1 MSDSELESNEDLL
14 IEKLAELLR
23 FDKLSGMLPIR
34 DIYPPYLLLAFSIF
48 IDFGVVHTYRYFF
61 TPYQHVLIKNPILA
75 VGPLALGLAAVGIRY
90 MSNGY
95 LQAVEGLN
103 LNRRST
109 ESSQDRFKRVFPI
122 KLKLIV
128 HGMFTLSLYAVYVF
142 GVGVNTIL
150 EHASL
155 IEFVVNHVFII
166 GVIYVPFVVEFGL
179 IYFSIHFSIPRRIR
193 RSNIGLFYYDPR
205 NMGGFAPVGQ
215 LLKRTYYL
223 YTTGLILFFIFI
235 YGPHILP
242 IVDPTFELGIVP
254 LLFFTSAWMVGI
266 VSIGYSMITMHRIMS
281 TKKEERIQE
290 LEKEIEELIENPYDI
305 NSSEVKD
312 KEKLEDL
319 NRRLEKVKQTRVY
332 PATFTMW
339 SQIVISVLLPQGLQL
354 VTQITL

>member
-1 MSDSELESNEDLL
+1 MSDSELKFNGDLL
-14 IEKLAELLR
+14 IEKLAELFH
-23 FDKLSGMLPIR
+23 FDKLSELLPIR
-34 DIYPPYLLLAFSIF
+34 NIYPPYLLLAFFLF
-48 IDFGVVHTYRYFF
+48 IDFGVVHTYRHFF
-61 TPYQHVLIKNPILA
+61 TPYQHVLIKNPIL
-75 VGPLALGLAAVGIRY
+75 VFGPLALALAAVGIRY

-95 LQAVEGLN
+95 HQAVEGLN

-109 ESSQDRFKRVFPI
+109 ESSPDRFERVFPI
-122 KLKLIV
+122 NLKLIAYGV
-128 HGMFTLSLYAVYVF
+128 FTLSLYAVYVF
-142 GVGVNTIL
+142 GVGVNTIVEQAPL
-150 EHASL
+150 V
-155 IEFVVNHVFII
+155 EFVVNHVLII
-166 GVIYVPFVVEFGL
+166 GVIYIPFVVEFAL

-193 RSNIGLFYYDPR
+193 QSNMGLFYYDPR

-242 IVDPTFELGIVP
+242 IVDPAFDLGIVP
-254 LLFFTSAWMVGI
+254 FLFFTSAWVVGI
-266 VSIGYSMITMHRIMS
+266 ASIGYSMITMHRIMS

-290 LEKEIEELIENPYDI
+290 LEKEIEDLIENPYDI

-319 NRRLEKVKQTRVY
+319 NRRLEKVKQTKVY

-339 SQIVISVLLPQGLQL
+339 SQIAISVLLPQGLQL
-354 VTQITL
+354 VTQMTL